1 MATRMSCQPSYSPN
15 LPSPLQISPVHP
27 RALLFCHRENVRLVH
42 LSLVGWFSSHY
53 DESIACG
60 FGHRHTQKGIVCV
73 ASLKVGSLTGID
85 TWEESD
91 YCDDFDFWA
100 KLQSGENRWRNF
112 TGQEEPFYDAMM
124 DLALTQVTSAADP
137 DETLSIQAKELAK
150 ARHTLIMTSCMDSAA
165 LPNALR
171 DLATA
176 TAACQAQGTFTVSA
190 ALQFTPTGECQV
202 QLLLPPPLLRSSF
215 M

>member
-1 MATRMSCQPSYSPN
+1 
-15 LPSPLQISPVHP
+15 
-27 RALLFCHRENVRLVH
+27 
-42 LSLVGWFSSHY
+42 
-53 DESIACG
+53 
-60 FGHRHTQKGIVCV
+60 
-73 ASLKVGSLTGID
+73 
-85 TWEESD
+85 
-91 YCDDFDFWA
+91 
-100 KLQSGENRWRNF
+100 
-112 TGQEEPFYDAMM
+112 MM

-176 TAACQAQGTFTVSA
+176 ACQAQGTFTVSA